1 MGTGAQVVVAPTN
14 FDGAVWTSTGGCG
27 VRISTVQEGSG
38 LVGLELQATP
48 KTLFG
53 AYYGAAYFQ
62 RNFFPD
68 LTSPAVIKPFI
79 GYGGPG
85 SANTNNRAIQQPT
98 FDWIQTFWR
107 NPQYGAV
114 LLVTQYSYLTRSPW
128 FVAAG
133 APKNA
138 HLSMGWLSLRYQLP

>member
-27 VRISTVQEGSG
+27 VRISPVHAGSG

-79 GYGGPG
+79 GYRGPG
-85 SANTNNRAIQQPT
+85 AANTNNRPIQKPT
-98 FDWIQTFWR
+98 VDCIQTYGR
-107 NPQYGAV
+107 NPHRGSV
-114 LLVTQYSYLTRSPW
+114 R
-128 FVAAG
+128 
-133 APKNA
+133 
-138 HLSMGWLSLRYQLP
+138 